1 MTGQP
6 SISIKAEA
14 SYERRM
20 LTQVLRIETDK
31 MKVCEPKVIR
41 KRRYLVAEEAFVVHV
56 LERGKTKITPIKS

>member
-1 MTGQP
+1 M
-6 SISIKAEA
+6 
-14 SYERRM
+14 
-20 LTQVLRIETDK
+20 TQVLRIETDK